1 MKLDQSYGLKIA
13 ELREGEMIEDGPAKE
28 YPALLL
34 GNMGVEKRFRKKGL
48 GSFICDICV
57 GLARTLSKRV
67 GCRYVILRT
76 IRCKIE
82 FYQKCEF
89 VASKKISDNGRL
101 WMYRRIIARHVVRP
115 VVDNV
120 HVGDSVSTTK
130 NPT

>member
-1 MKLDQSYGLKIA
+1 
-13 ELREGEMIEDGPAKE
+13 
-28 YPALLL
+28 
-34 GNMGVEKRFRKKGL
+34 MGVEKRFRKKGL

-76 IRCKIE
+76 VRSKIE
-82 FYQKCEF
+82 FYLKCEF
-89 VASKKISDNGRL
+89 VASKKISGNGRL

-115 VVDNV
+115 IVDNV
-120 HVGDSVSTTK
+120 HVDDNVSATK

>member
-34 GNMGVEKRFRKKGL
+34 WNTDVEKRFRKKGV

-57 GLARTLSKRV
+57 GLARTLSKSV
-67 GCRYVILRT
+67 GWRYVILRT
-76 IRCKIE
+76 ISKIE

-120 HVGDSVSTTK
+120 HVGDSVPTTK